1 MPRKRNQIKADPTA
15 CVIYARFSSERQ
27 RDESIEDQVRV
38 CSDWASGHGLTVV
51 ATYED
56 RAISGTSDGRPEFL
70 RMIADARSGNFG
82 TVLVYKLDRFARD
95 RFDAAIYR
103 KRLGECGVELRSAM
117 ESIPDGPEGAIL
129 ESVIDGF
136 NEYYSRNL
144 SQNVLRGMMGNA
156 ERCLVNGVRVY
167 GYRTA
172 ADGTYEVEEAEA
184 RFVRG
189 AFERAASGMSRKEI
203 VTWLNSSGSRNTR
216 GNRWQY
222 NSVRTLLLCEKYR
235 GVYSFNGVRVEGGMP
250 RLVSDEL
257 WEAAQAT
264 MTEKPRQFAYLLAG
278 KLFDGETG
286 RPYRGTNGTSSNKRT
301 YLYYSVP
308 TSPHHERRFQRDA
321 VERAVLRALAS
332 AFADRSFSETVAR
345 AAVLAMEGDADSP
358 EVRAARARLE
368 EVGRREANILRAVE
382 MGVVPPGTDR
392 RLAEL
397 SGERARLEE
406 RLSSAAESVPTV
418 EEMAEWVRTRL
429 AQRPAEELLR
439 NAVSRCTIDA
449 EGYMTVEIPWRS
461 SSITSSFGLSEAQK
475 IGEPAASGMFSEFR
489 FGRPVNDGKELSL
502 SVSGRSMVLRFWAA
516 DPSGRRARAS

>member
-1 MPRKRNQIKADPTA
+1 MARRKRQAKADPTA

-38 CSDWASGHGLTVV
+38 CSDWAAGHGLTVV

-56 RAISGTSDGRPEFL
+56 RAVSGTSDERPEFL

-103 KRLGECGVELRSAM
+103 KRLEDCGVALRSVM
-117 ESIPDGPEGAIL
+117 ESIPDGPEGSIL
-129 ESVIDGF
+129 ESVLEGF

-156 ERCLVNGVRVY
+156 DRCLVNGVRVY

-172 ADGTYEVEEAEA
+172 ADGTYEEDEAEA

-189 AFERAASGMSRKEI
+189 AFERAAQGMTRKEI
-203 VTWLNSSGSRNTR
+203 VAWLNEAGSRNPR
-216 GNRWQY
+216 GNRWRY
-222 NSVRTLLLCEKYR
+222 DSVRLMLLNEKYR
-235 GVYSFNGVRVEGGMP
+235 GVYLFNGVRKEGGMP

-257 WEAAQAT
+257 WEAAQIT
-264 MTEKPRQFAYLLAG
+264 MAEKPRQHAYLLAG
-278 KLFDGETG
+278 KLFDAETG
-286 RPYRGTNGTSSNKRT
+286 TPYRGTGGTSCTGRT
-301 YLYYSVP
+301 YLYYAVP
-308 TSPHHERRFQRDA
+308 TGCGHERRFPHAD
-321 VERAVLRALAS
+321 VERAVLRALAA
-332 AFADRSFSETVAR
+332 AFADREFSESVAR
-345 AAVLAMEGDADSP
+345 AAVLAMESDADSP

-382 MGVVPPGTDR
+382 MGVVPPGTDG

-397 SGERARLEE
+397 AEERSRLEARL
-406 RLSSAAESVPTV
+406 SAAAEAVPTV
-418 EEMAEWVRTRL
+418 DEMAEWVRTRL
-429 AQRPAEELLR
+429 AQRPADTLLR
-439 NAVSRCTIDA
+439 NAVSRCTLDA
-449 EGYMTVEIPWRS
+449 EGNMTVEIPWRRS
-461 SSITSSFGLSEAQK
+461 SNSLSNGLIGAQK
-475 IGEPAASGMFSEFR
+475 NGERPAKGQFAEFR
-489 FGRPVNDGKELSL
+489 FGRPVNGGHELYL
-502 SVSGRSMVLRFWAA
+502 SVNGSAMVLRFWAA